1 MKRKILSLLAVLVIS
16 QTGAMAQTIQELIN
30 KASAAM
36 SAVKTCTY
44 DFHSQERFKGGK
56 MVTSHVQFKIQE
68 TPVRKIYA
76 NALTPTKAQLL
87 YIPSVN
93 SEVRVKKGIYISMK
107 LTASLLMKDQHQT
120 IDRAGFG
127 RMKKVLT
134 TSINSRKGEDLNK
147 YAKIVG
153 SVQYDGKD
161 CWKIEINDPDYKIIN
176 HTVKADETTV
186 WKIGEKYAVPEYRIK
201 EINDID
207 DKLTAGQVI
216 KIPSSY
222 AKKTTI
228 YLDKA
233 TYLPLYQKME
243 DDKGVY
249 EIYEMKNLKIG
260 VTFTDADFTL

>member
-1 MKRKILSLLAVLVIS
+1 MKSKFLSLIVALVALQIS
-16 QTGAMAQTIQELIN
+16 VQAQSIQDLIN

-36 SAVKTCTY
+36 SSVKTCSY

-56 MVTSHVQFKIQE
+56 MITSHIQFKIQE
-68 TPVRKIYA
+68 TPVRKVYA
-76 NALTPTKAQLL
+76 NSLVPQKAQLL
-87 YIPSVN
+87 YIPSVQ
-93 SEVRVKKGIYISMK
+93 SKVKVKKGLNLNLE
-107 LTASLLMKDQHQT
+107 LTNGLLMKEQHQT

-127 RMKKVLT
+127 RIKKVLM

-161 CWKIEINDPDYKIIN
+161 CWKIEIVDPEYKIIN
-176 HTVKADETTV
+176 HTVKANEATV
-186 WKIGEKYAVPEYRIK
+186 WKVGDAYAVPEYRIK

-207 DKLTAGQVI
+207 DKLTPGQVI

-228 YLDKA
+228 YLDKS